1 MNPLKIYTADL
12 IDPESE
18 IHYAVH
24 KSIRSITIAHHHE
37 FFEVFLITKG
47 EVVHIING
55 KREVLSEGSLLF
67 IRPDDVHCYEKSSRG
82 ECELINVAFAHKT
95 ALELFKYLGDGFRA
109 ERLLQAKLPPRA
121 TLPRAEL
128 HLVKTQ
134 LEDLNTLP
142 RSDKAAVRTRLRV
155 LLVELF
161 SKYFPVSKQL
171 EKKSIPDWLDWL
183 VNEMHKKENFA
194 GGLARMQALSRRTP
208 EHLSRIFKKHLGVTP
223 TQFVNELRLNYAA
236 NLLTSTDE
244 TITGIA
250 LEAGFENLSHFYH
263 LFKTQFKRSPKQ
275 FRADNK
281 KSVIPE

>member
-1 MNPLKIYTADL
+1 MDTLKIYTADL

-18 IHYAVH
+18 IHYAFH

-47 EVVHIING
+47 EVVHVING
-55 KREVLSEGSLLF
+55 KQEILSEGALVF
-67 IRPDDVHCYEKSSRG
+67 IRPDDIHHYAKSNG
-82 ECELINVAFAHKT
+82 HECELINLAFSHKT
-95 ALELFKYLGDGFRA
+95 ALELFHYLGEGFLPT
-109 ERLLQAKLPPRA
+109 RLLDAKMPPRA
-121 TLPRAEL
+121 TLPKAEL
-128 HLVKTQ
+128 HLVKTR
-134 LEDLNTLP
+134 LEELNTLP

-161 SKYFPVSKQL
+161 SKYFPVSKQS

-183 VNEMHKKENFA
+183 VNEMHKKENFT
-194 GGLARMQALSRRTP
+194 GGLARMQELSRRTP
-208 EHLSRIFKKHLGVTP
+208 EHLSRLFKKHLGVTP
-223 TQFVNELRLNYAA
+223 TQFINELRLNYAA
-236 NLLTSTDE
+236 NLLANSDE
-244 TITGIA
+244 TIASIA

-263 LFKTQFKRSPKQ
+263 LFKLKFKRSPKQ